1 MEIIL
6 KWDLYTSLEH
16 IPMKFEIVIA
26 AVEGD
31 VEEDAGVDR
40 RTTNL
45 HNNKQG
51 LISDI
56 SNLPSL

>member
-1 MEIIL
+1 
-6 KWDLYTSLEH
+6 
-16 IPMKFEIVIA
+16 MKFEIVIA

>member
-1 MEIIL
+1 
-6 KWDLYTSLEH
+6 
-16 IPMKFEIVIA
+16 MKFEIVIA
-26 AVEGD
+26 ALEED
-31 VEEDAGVDR
+31 VEEDAAGVDH